1 MLRGWSVVSY
11 PWFVVRCGCIYV
23 NAWWTGFGPGVG
35 RMKDWKLF
43 GLGRCICKSVGVFPR
58 CAKLLPWVLRICGRA
73 EGGVRSGEGGN
84 KEVLVREVSS
94 SDFCTFVWGV
104 LERKYLAL
112 VDFFVLHG

>member
-1 MLRGWSVVSY
+1 MLANLTAVHLVSSNLQSKMFDLK
-11 PWFVVRCGCIYV
+11 WM
-23 NAWWTGFGPGVG
+23 G
-35 RMKDWKLF
+35 R
-43 GLGRCICKSVGVFPR
+43 VFPR

-112 VDFFVLHG
+112 VDFFVLHGRSWCALMARRLKLFARNGLGGK